1 MARKPG
7 NFEWLGYT
15 QQQRELL
22 DFIDHLGNNAW
33 SRTPQLEALMPTTLA
48 NCAAE
53 DLAFDRITTA
63 MESVGYSPE
72 AYISSG
78 VGSPSGSPASSDP
91 DRSRYRGGLEIMVTD
106 CQRRRPSGARRS
118 SSSAQLSVAGTRTV
132 HRPAPS
138 GVTKPWTSMM
148 GTLLPPGS
156 CARSCPLPLSAQARS
171 FSRTGSADVGSIPVS
186 G

>member
-53 DLAFDRITTA
+53 DLALDRITTV

-72 AYISSG
+72 ALHQLGRWESKRVTG
-78 VGSPSGSPASSDP
+78 KFGS
-91 DRSRYRGGLEIMVTD
+91 
-106 CQRRRPSGARRS
+106 
-118 SSSAQLSVAGTRTV
+118 
-132 HRPAPS
+132 
-138 GVTKPWTSMM
+138 
-148 GTLLPPGS
+148 
-156 CARSCPLPLSAQARS
+156 
-171 FSRTGSADVGSIPVS
+171 
-186 G
+186 